1 MTIIDIIL
9 PATFKACGLC
19 CARTTGSA
27 EIPRLADTLGDM
39 MIVAGQATLSQDPER
54 NADPD

>member
-9 PATFKACGLC
+9 PATFKACGLRC
-19 CARTTGSA
+19 RPHNRKRRNSTT
-27 EIPRLADTLGDM
+27 RRTLGDM